1 MTRAKSVPKRPLA
14 SRSVPYYNGCV
25 PKDPDQVIARFHP
38 DVIARLDAA
47 AEKMAAD
54 PATAATTGPRGR
66 VTRSAALRR
75 AVLLGLDVLER
86 ELGIARTKGKRR

>member
-1 MTRAKSVPKRPLA
+1 MRPIA
-14 SRSVPYYNGCV
+14 FRSVLYYIALV
-25 PKDPDQVIARFHP
+25 SKDPDQVIARFPP

-47 AEKMAAD
+47 AEAMAAD

-75 AVLLGLDVLER
+75 AVLLGLDLLER
-86 ELGIARTKGKRR
+86 ELGIASKKRRR